1 MIGNTTGAKTAF
13 QDKGTYYELS
23 AAAAPS
29 PTAVTL
35 RATKH
40 PALTFAMYA
49 GSTLLWK
56 EAAPIS
62 WNTTTTLQSLEAGA
76 TPADAHFFGGGMQN
90 GRFSH
95 KGQKLVVSKSFDWD
109 PGKGGGGH
117 GGGSVPFYLSNAG
130 FGSAHRPS
138 PPHRVPSAPTPERWC
153 GRLP

>member
-62 WNTTTTLQSLEAGA
+62 WKLHEGA
-76 TPADAHFFGGGMQN
+76 P
-90 GRFSH
+90 GRY
-95 KGQKLVVSKSFDWD
+95 V
-109 PGKGGGGH
+109 
-117 GGGSVPFYLSNAG
+117 Y
-130 FGSAHRPS
+130 R
-138 PPHRVPSAPTPERWC
+138 PPHPAEHGPLSGSWSGGLGQHVFNS
-153 GRLP
+153 